1 LRSESER
8 FNLFNRIPDEICFKL
23 LAIDS
28 YSCYK
33 NGIMSQH
40 QYYLHIKK
48 EAIKFASAHM
58 TIFSDGSK
66 EALHGHNYSLEVSL
80 EVKSI
85 DLKDTLSFS
94 EVKAVMREICQEWDE
109 KVLVQ
114 AGCPFFQCIKKDQVE
129 VEFLLCQKR
138 YVLPVDEVIFLEID
152 NVTSE
157 SLAKHVN
164 QKMLVELK
172 KLKKFDLIQSLSVKV
187 EESPGQGG
195 ACVWRRS

>member
-1 LRSESER
+1 
-8 FNLFNRIPDEICFKL
+8 
-23 LAIDS
+23 
-28 YSCYK
+28 
-33 NGIMSQH
+33 MSQH

-48 EAIKFASAHM
+48 EALKFASAHM

-66 EALHGHNYSLEVSL
+66 EALHGHNYSIEVSL

-85 DLKDTLSFS
+85 EFKDTIPFS
-94 EVKAVMREICQEWDE
+94 EVKTVMREICQEWDE

-114 AGCPFFQCIKKDQVE
+114 AKCPFFQLLRKDQVE

-138 YVLPVDEVIFLEID
+138 YVLPSDEVIFLDLD

-157 SLAKHVN
+157 SLANHVN
-164 QKMLVELK
+164 QRMLVELK
-172 KLKKFDLIQSLSVKV
+172 KLQKFDLIQSLSVRV